1 MSWDEVMLRKPI
13 LEAAFFCDTVVWILK
28 DVF

>member
-13 LEAAFFCDTVVWILK
+13 LEAAFFCDIVIGILK
-28 DVF
+28 VVF